1 MLSSNYREGKFY
13 KEAITF
19 CPVSICKVQNG
30 QHSLNFITEVHE
42 SFFGLE
48 RHNLLSRF
56 RTALQLFINLETSYL
71 HGSQPGLSSLGGNKG
86 CRDKSAAGGSSFRA
100 AI

>member
-1 MLSSNYREGKFY
+1 MLSSGYRIRNFF
-13 KEAITF
+13 KETITL
-19 CPVSICKVQNG
+19 CPVSLCEVQND

-42 SFFGLE
+42 TFFGLE
-48 RHNLLSRF
+48 KHNLLSRF
-56 RTALQLFINLETSYL
+56 RRVLQLFINLETSYL